1 MEWEGPS
8 GSRDGNVSVS
18 YFLSHDKKD
27 PQLQWPKTVIIQ
39 ALGAEGQLKTR

>member
-8 GSRDGNVSVS
+8 GSWEGNVSIS
-18 YFLSHDKKD
+18 YFLPHDKKD

-39 ALGAEGQLKTR
+39 ALGAEGQLRTR